1 MTGFLPFSWGA
12 FMIIRAY
19 LAGALALAAI
29 LATTAAQAGDDLAG
43 IKSVAIISAI
53 GDTVTLADADE
64 GGGFFNAIDPQ
75 RIDSKSWGIDEAV
88 TKQIAA
94 AIGGRFTV
102 KKVAYDRAAFTHIP
116 WSPIPNRQAPVDK
129 QLRALTN
136 PGVDA
141 YFVVTKMQI
150 ADAVGHAG
158 PNQSGLGLALESGGM
173 FSSNTVTMY
182 AIYTIRVID
191 ARTFKTLETEGAHL
205 PKTGLL
211 PRVPI
216 VEVDKDLWP
225 GRMSDMTPAKE
236 FAIKTK
242 MMALVQESIG
252 STLHYMDLAP

>member
-1 MTGFLPFSWGA
+1 MRLHST
-12 FMIIRAY
+12 
-19 LAGALALAAI
+19 LAGGLFLAVALASS
-29 LATTAAQAGDDLAG
+29 AQAGDDLAG

-53 GDTVTLADADE
+53 GDTVTLADAD
-64 GGGFFNAIDPQ
+64 GGGRFVNAIDPQ
-75 RIDSKSWGIDEAV
+75 RIDSRNWGIDDAV
-88 TKQIAA
+88 TKQIAE
-94 AIGGRFTV
+94 AIRGRFVV
-102 KKVAYDRAAFTHIP
+102 KKVAYDRDAFTRIP
-116 WSPIPNRQAPVDK
+116 WSPIPNRQTPVDK

-173 FSSNTVTMY
+173 FTSNTVTMY

-191 ARTFKTLETEGAHL
+191 AHTFKTLETEGAHL

-225 GRMSDMTPAKE
+225 GRMSSMTPAKE
-236 FAIKTK
+236 AAIKTK
-242 MMALVQESIG
+242 MVALVRESIG

>member
-1 MTGFLPFSWGA
+1 M
-12 FMIIRAY
+12 
-19 LAGALALAAI
+19 ALAVVLAAGG
-29 LATTAAQAGDDLAG
+29 ARAGDDLG
-43 IKSVAIISAI
+43 GVKSVAIISAI

-75 RIDSKSWGIDEAV
+75 RIDSRAWGIDDAV

-94 AIGGRFTV
+94 AIKGRFTV
-102 KKVAYDRAAFTHIP
+102 KTVAYDRADFARIP
-116 WSPIPNRQAPVDK
+116 WSPLLNQQAPVEK
-129 QLRALTN
+129 QLKALTN

-141 YFVVTKMQI
+141 YVVVTKMRI
-150 ADAVGHAG
+150 ADVAGHAG

-173 FSSNTVTMY
+173 FSSNTVTMF

-191 ARTFKTLETEGAHL
+191 ARTFETLETEGAHL

-216 VEVDKDLWP
+216 VEVDKSLWP
-225 GRMSDMTPAKE
+225 GRASDVTPAKE
-236 FAIKTK
+236 TAIEAK
-242 MMALVQESIG
+242 MAALVQESIG